1 MRDGDPDNLCE
12 GSQLAVIAFEIL
24 GENPSLFQALAYLP
38 VADALVRLDARAEAN
53 LKVRRRAGAVGD
65 HSDLV
70 SYFVSIFT
78 RASSRGSML
87 MDVACCCYRSEQG
100 HKAF

>member
-12 GSQLAVIAFEIL
+12 GSQLAVIVFEIL

-65 HSDLV
+65 NSDLV
-70 SYFVSIFT
+70 SYFVSVT
-78 RASSRGSML
+78 TWNSSPSLRTET
-87 MDVACCCYRSEQG
+87 DIARRCR
-100 HKAF
+100 

>member
-12 GSQLAVIAFEIL
+12 SSQLAVIVFEIL

-65 HSDLV
+65 NSDLV
-70 SYFVSIFT
+70 SYFVGIVLRL
-78 RASSRGSML
+78 RAS
-87 MDVACCCYRSEQG
+87 DVC
-100 HKAF
+100 